1 MKPSEIQNKRVSI
14 LGAER
19 SGLGAAKLLA
29 HHGARLLVSEKDA
42 LKFTAEKREFFA
54 SINAKFEFGY
64 HSDDVFDADFIVV
77 SPGIPENAEIM
88 AKIKAKQ
95 IPIYSEVEVASWF
108 INEPIIA
115 VTGSNGK
122 TTTVNLIHH
131 VLTTCGINSFLGG
144 NVGQA
149 ISEVILTRQASD
161 VKHAVFVLEVSSFQL
176 DHVAHFHPKVAIILN
191 LSPDHLDRYDS
202 VEDYYRSKLGIWRN
216 LGGQD
221 LIGFNV
227 DDERLVG
234 AEKPPAKL
242 LGFGM
247 TDIPQLFATVRDGAL
262 GIIQNGDF
270 QAIIPANELPIPGP
284 HNVSNTLACITA
296 ASVFV
301 SDLEKI
307 GAALRTFTPVPHR
320 IEYVDTIKGIRFY
333 NDSKATNV
341 ASTAVAIQSFDDPEW
356 VILGGKDKGGE
367 FYTLAM
373 DLARHARKVLLVG
386 KAAPIIAEQLAGA
399 VEMETVG
406 TIDNAIDYTLQY
418 GQAGDVVLLSPGC
431 ASFDQ
436 FDNYEQR
443 GEFFIS
449 IVKQRKEQLAQ

>member
-1 MKPSEIQNKRVSI
+1 MTI

-95 IPIYSEVEVASWF
+95 IPVYSEVEVASWF
-108 INEPIIA
+108 IDEPIIA

-131 VLTTCGINSFLGG
+131 VLTACGINTFLGG

-149 ISEVILTRQASD
+149 ISEVILARQASD
-161 VKHAVFVLEVSSFQL
+161 AENAVFVLEVSSFQL
-176 DHVAHFHPKVAIILN
+176 DHVERFHPKVAMILN

-202 VEDYYRSKLGIWRN
+202 VEDYYSSKLGIWRN

-227 DDERLVG
+227 DDERLVR
-234 AEKPPAKL
+234 AEKPNAKL
-242 LGFGM
+242 LGFGT
-247 TDIPQLFATVRDGAL
+247 TDSPQLFATVRDGEL
-262 GIIQNGDF
+262 GIIQNGGF
-270 QAIIPANELPIPGP
+270 QAIIPASELPIPGP
-284 HNVSNTLACITA
+284 HNVSNALACITA
-296 ASVFV
+296 TSAFV
-301 SDLEKI
+301 PDLGDI

-320 IEYVDTIKGIRFY
+320 IEYVETIKGIRFY

-341 ASTAVAIQSFDDPEW
+341 ASTAVAIQSFNEPEW

-367 FYTLAM
+367 FYTLAV

-406 TIDNAIDYTLQY
+406 TIGNAIDYALRY

-449 IVKQRKEQLAQ
+449 IVKQRKERLAQ